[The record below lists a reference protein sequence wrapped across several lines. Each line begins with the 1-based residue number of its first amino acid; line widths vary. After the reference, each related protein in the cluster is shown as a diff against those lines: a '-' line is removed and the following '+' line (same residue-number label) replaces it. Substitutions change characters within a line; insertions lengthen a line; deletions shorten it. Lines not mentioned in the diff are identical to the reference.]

1 MTTNCDPMRAKVFT
15 CWSRAYIDDD
25 WRCHARTGLAHM
37 YLLWGCCFG
46 DGGSTILGYDYLEL
60 YGANA
65 QNTCRRI
72 HRSYCSQPIHTKR
85 CYWAVFLK
93 RIESRTLKT
102 MKALY
107 ALYAKYAN
115 VLVVKRTLVE
125 KIKFLNLKPNCIYSM
140 QSTEQHNY
148 RETEEQ
154 NSNGANCLWR
164 KTLCWIH
171 FMLRNEATIT
181 VRMVLISR
189 SERWILCLFSLQW
202 YGYSF

>member
-1 MTTNCDPMRAKVFT
+1 M
-15 CWSRAYIDDD
+15 
-25 WRCHARTGLAHM
+25 
-37 YLLWGCCFG
+37 
-46 DGGSTILGYDYLEL
+46 GYDYLEL

-107 ALYAKYAN
+107 AKYAN

-140 QSTEQHNY
+140 QSTEQHYY

-154 NSNGANCLWR
+154 NSNGCKLLVTKDA
-164 KTLCWIH
+164 
-171 FMLRNEATIT
+171 RNVATIT